1 MDDTNELDIQ
11 TTSFKEKCA
20 NNAYYIVIAIL
31 SLLALTFLPLL
42 GTTVGLE
49 LNIPTTT
56 AGWIVYV
63 VTKLI
68 VCVLNMMIFHSF
80 VKQAKINVRNNKNY
94 KEAQ

>member
-1 MDDTNELDIQ
+1 MNDNINNNENIQ
-11 TTSFKEKCA
+11 ALSFKEKCA

-42 GTTVGLE
+42 GSSVGMS

-56 AGWIVYV
+56 AGWIVYI

-68 VCVLNMMIFHSF
+68 VCVLNMMILL
-80 VKQAKINVRNNKNY
+80 Y
-94 KEAQ
+94 E